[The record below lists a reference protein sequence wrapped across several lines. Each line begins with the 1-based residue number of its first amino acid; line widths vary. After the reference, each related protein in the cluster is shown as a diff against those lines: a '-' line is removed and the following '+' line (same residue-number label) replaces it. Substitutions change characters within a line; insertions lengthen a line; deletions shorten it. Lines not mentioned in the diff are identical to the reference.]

1 MKLSKRLIANRV
13 SWLLYKATSVP
24 SIMVGLLLEVYS
36 MTRETDTVNESKVE
50 NYHLPTSRHYW
61 S

>member
-1 MKLSKRLIANRV
+1 MKLSKKLIANRA

-36 MTRETDTVNESKVE
+36 MTRETNTVNESKVE
-50 NYHLPTSRHYW
+50 SYHLPTSRHYW

>member
-1 MKLSKRLIANRV
+1 MKLSKKLIANRV
-13 SWLLYKATSVP
+13 GWLLYKATSVP

-36 MTRETDTVNESKVE
+36 MTREDDSVNESKVE
-50 NYHLPTSRHYW
+50 SYHRPTFRYYW